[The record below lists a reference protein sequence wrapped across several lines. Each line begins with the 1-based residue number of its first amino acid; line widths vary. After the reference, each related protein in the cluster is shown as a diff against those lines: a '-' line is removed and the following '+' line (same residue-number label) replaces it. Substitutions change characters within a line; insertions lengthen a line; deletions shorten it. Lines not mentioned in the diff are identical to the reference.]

1 MVMIGIL
8 CGVKNNKLTGSFR
21 NIGSLKV
28 AKSIT
33 SEDGGNFVKKIYLAK
48 ILKNSREH
56 LINKEIVVSQVSTIF
71 CRQLFYCLVNMSF
84 FMSNSSGINIM
95 TRSFGL

>member
-1 MVMIGIL
+1 VFSRHLIIVNGSSQMVMIGIL

-33 SEDGGNFVKKIYLAK
+33 SEDGENFVKKIYLAK
-48 ILKNSREH
+48 I
-56 LINKEIVVSQVSTIF
+56 
-71 CRQLFYCLVNMSF
+71 
-84 FMSNSSGINIM
+84 
-95 TRSFGL
+95 